1 MSIII
6 TNQYLTSICELL
18 TSLPLA
24 GAASRARSKVLAMT
38 TLAAQSLVES
48 ELELAREHALCD
60 TTGTPQVDGDGHI
73 RFDTPEQAA
82 AFIQARGVLLAE
94 RAELSGPSYTT
105 MARTLYEALTTLTQ
119 PFSGDKAAAYDHLCD
134 ALEAH
139 LATIKSEQEVTGDE

>member
-1 MSIII
+1 MPIII
-6 TNQYLTSICELL
+6 TNQYLPAICELL

-38 TLAAQSLVES
+38 TTAAQSLAES

-60 TTGTPQVDGDGHI
+60 TTGTPQVDENGHI
-73 RFDTPEQAA
+73 RFNTPEQAA
-82 AFIQARGVLLAE
+82 AFIQARDVLLAE

-105 MARTLYEALTTLTQ
+105 MARTLYEALTELTQ
-119 PFSGDKAAAYDHLCD
+119 PLTGDEAAAYDHLCD

-139 LATIKSEQEVTGDE
+139 LASTKEEVSGDE